1 MLPPG
6 VGRTPRGNTCLVGTV
21 AFVGRGQPSSIPD
34 DEWWQVTER
43 SRSPWQQSERSEHV
57 AERLAALADSRTD
70 DHTRALQARVVLEGM
85 RHFAG
90 LVDIDGTLLDIN
102 KRALDTTGLSRGQ
115 ILGRPLWDTPWLQA
129 NPRAREQLRTLVDR
143 AREGEATTDVILYRS
158 ALGVLH
164 DIPVEVTF
172 TPVRDARHGIVFLV
186 VEAQNITSRRAAEA
200 IIEAKNRQ
208 LAESEARFRALAENT
223 SDLVCL
229 HDPDGVYQYLSP
241 SVRKLLGYEAAEL
254 VGAQPIERVHPEDRS
269 FVQSAL
275 HAVGASGT
283 PSQELSY
290 RMRRRGGAYVW
301 FESVITAIAGVDGNV
316 IQLQSSSRDI
326 TERKRTEDE
335 LVRLAFHD
343 ELTGLPN
350 RALLLDRISQ
360 ALKVTRRT
368 RQNVAVLFV
377 DLDGFKAVNDTI
389 GHYAGDATLVAV
401 AERLTGMVRP
411 GDTLARL
418 GGDEFVM
425 LCTCVDSTQAATT
438 VASRVLHALK
448 QPFTVY
454 GRTIDLSASIGIAIS
469 AGKDEPLRLVENADT
484 AMYEAKRAG
493 RSRYSLFD
501 PDERNST
508 LSKLATEFALR
519 RAVER
524 GELRLHYQPEIDL
537 RTEKVVGF
545 EALVRWQRDD
555 GTLIQPSEFI
565 PLAEETGLI
574 VPIGRWVI
582 EEACRQ
588 ICRWERMR
596 PDQQRP
602 RVWVNLSAR
611 QLGEPD
617 LVPTIEA
624 AIRDC
629 DISPESICLEITES
643 ALMQDAEAAT
653 AQLDQL
659 RGLGISLGIDDFGT
673 GYSSLAY
680 LNRFPLDVLKI
691 DRSFVAGLG
700 VDPESETIVAAIID
714 LAHALDLT
722 VIAEGVEN
730 DVQLAALRRL
740 GCDQAVGFH
749 FSRPRAPEDLTELIL
764 A

>member
-1 MLPPG
+1 M
-6 VGRTPRGNTCLVGTV
+6 
-21 AFVGRGQPSSIPD
+21 
-34 DEWWQVTER
+34 TER
-43 SRSPWQQSERSEHV
+43 SRSPWQHSERRAHV
-57 AERLAALADSRTD
+57 DERLAALADARTD

-102 KRALDTTGLSRGQ
+102 RRALDATGIARAEL
-115 ILGRPLWDTPWLQA
+115 LGRPLWDTPWFGED
-129 NPRAREQLRTLVDR
+129 PTAREQMRTLVEH
-143 AREGEATTDVILYRS
+143 ARTGTPASDVVLYRPERG
-158 ALGVLH
+158 LVREV
-164 DIPVEVTF
+164 PFEVTL
-172 TPVRDARHGIVFLV
+172 TPVNDARNGTVLLV
-186 VEAQNITSRRAAEA
+186 LEAQNIEARRAAEA

-241 SVRKLLGYEAAEL
+241 SVRRLLGYEPDEL
-254 VGAQPIERVHPEDRS
+254 AGTHPVDRVHPEDRGL
-269 FVQSAL
+269 VQDSL
-275 HAVGASGT
+275 HAAGT
-283 PSQELSY
+283 TGNRSQEVAY
-290 RMRRRGGAYVW
+290 RVRRRGGAYVW
-301 FESVITAIAGVDGNV
+301 FESVITAITGRDGIV
-316 IQLQSSSRDI
+316 VQLQSSSRDI
-326 TERKRTEDE
+326 TERKRTEAE

-350 RALLLDRISQ
+350 RALLLDRIGQ
-360 ALKVTRRT
+360 ALKVSRRT
-368 RQNVAVLFV
+368 RQNVAVLFI

-425 LCTCVDSTQAATT
+425 LCTGVETTQAATA
-438 VASRVLHALK
+438 VAARVLHALN

-469 AGKDEPLRLVENADT
+469 SGMDEPLRLVENADS
-484 AMYEAKRAG
+484 AMYEAKRSG
-493 RSRYSLFD
+493 RSRYLVFD
-501 PDERNST
+501 PEERTST
-508 LSKLATEFALR
+508 LNKLATEFALR

-537 RTEKVVGF
+537 RTGQVVGF
-545 EALVRWQRDD
+545 EALVRWQRED
-555 GTLIQPSEFI
+555 GTLIPPGEFI

-588 ICRWERMR
+588 VCAWARLRDDGR
-596 PDQQRP
+596 HA

-617 LVPTIEA
+617 LVDTIEG
-624 AIRDC
+624 AIRACELAPDA
-629 DISPESICLEITES
+629 ICLEITES
-643 ALMQDAEAAT
+643 ALMQDAEAAA

-659 RGLGISLGIDDFGT
+659 RSLGISLGVDDFGT

-691 DRSFVAGLG
+691 DRSFVSGLG
-700 VDPESETIVAAIID
+700 SDPESETIVAAIID
-714 LAHALDLT
+714 LAHALDLV
-722 VIAEGVEN
+722 VIAEGVE
-730 DVQLAALRRL
+730 DEEQLDALRRL
-740 GCDQAVGFH
+740 GCDQAVGYH
-749 FSRPRAPEDLTELIL
+749 FSRPRAPEELLELIL
-764 A
+764 APA

>member
-1 MLPPG
+1 
-6 VGRTPRGNTCLVGTV
+6 
-21 AFVGRGQPSSIPD
+21 
-34 DEWWQVTER
+34 
-43 SRSPWQQSERSEHV
+43 
-57 AERLAALADSRTD
+57 
-70 DHTRALQARVVLEGM
+70 M

-102 KRALDTTGLSRGQ
+102 KRALETTGQSRGE
-115 ILGRPLWDTPWLQA
+115 ILGRPLWDTPWFRS
-129 NPRAREQLRTLVDR
+129 NPTASRQVRELVQRARTGI
-143 AREGEATTDVILYRS
+143 AATDVILYRS
-158 ALGVLH
+158 ALGVVH
-164 DIPVEVTF
+164 DLPIEITF
-172 TPVRDARHGIVFLV
+172 TPVGDARGQIVFLV
-186 VEAQNITSRRAAEA
+186 VEAQNIAARRAAEA

-241 SVRKLLGYEAAEL
+241 SVRKLLGYEPGEL
-254 VGAQPIERVHPEDRS
+254 IGTQPVDRVHPDDRGT
-269 FVQSAL
+269 VVAAL
-275 HAVGASGT
+275 HSVGASGT
-283 PSQELSY
+283 PTQEFSY
-290 RMRRRGGAYVW
+290 RVRRRGGAYVW
-301 FESVITAIAGVDGNV
+301 FESVYTAITGADGVV

-326 TERKRTEDE
+326 TERKRTEQE

-350 RALLLDRISQ
+350 RALVLDRISQ
-360 ALKVTRRT
+360 ALKVTRRN
-368 RQNVAVLFV
+368 RQNVAVLFI

-425 LCTCVDSTQAATT
+425 LCTGVDNTEAATK
-438 VASRVLHALK
+438 VAGRVLHAID

-454 GRTIDLSASIGIAIS
+454 GRTIDLSASIGIAVS
-469 AGKDEPLRLVENADT
+469 DGHDEPLRLVENADT

-501 PDERNST
+501 PEERSST

-545 EALVRWQRDD
+545 EALVRWQRED
-555 GTLIQPSEFI
+555 GTLVPPSDFI

-588 ICRWERMR
+588 IAEWEAMR
-596 PDQQRP
+596 PDEQRP

-624 AIRDC
+624 AIHDSA
-629 DISPESICLEITES
+629 ISADSFCLEITES

-653 AQLDQL
+653 AQLDEL
-659 RGLGISLGIDDFGT
+659 RSLGISLGVDDFGT

-730 DVQLAALRRL
+730 EEQLAALRRL